1 LDLRLKVL
9 EELKKNR
16 ELYFSGE
23 ELSRRL
29 GVSRT
34 AVWKQVEALRQ
45 QGYSIEA
52 VNNRGYRL
60 TGVPD
65 RLLAAEIQEGLATRI
80 MGRQA
85 ESYDQISS
93 TNTVAREKAEAGAP
107 EGLVVVA
114 EEQLDGRGRLGRQW
128 LSPAGKGI
136 WLSLVLRPDLRPA
149 QAPRITLAA
158 AVALS
163 LAIQQATG
171 IRAGIKWPND
181 LYLNGRKVAGILTEL
196 KAEADRIHYI
206 VLGAGVNANLKE
218 EDLPG
223 SFLRKATSLLM
234 ELGRPVSR
242 LELVKDF
249 LTQLDLIYP
258 LVGSNFETV
267 LKSWKELSITLGREV
282 KVTSPWEQI
291 NGLARDLTDEG
302 ALIVWDGRTEHIVYA
317 GDVTL
322 RE

>member
-1 LDLRLKVL
+1 MDLRLKVL

-218 EDLPG
+218 EDLPEN
-223 SFLRKATSLLM
+223 FLRKATSLLM